1 MELIFTIMSIISILP
16 TILCSST
23 SNKPKFCVNCTHFR
37 GSFFGSKFG
46 KCSLFPQ
53 IEEIDNRDYLVNGNS
68 KKSIIDYNYCSIIR
82 NYNDMCGKNGK
93 MYEEKKQWWL
103 LVNKDLKE

>member
-1 MELIFTIMSIISILP
+1 MKLIFSIFSVFSVFFVLSS
-16 TILCSST
+16 SST

-37 GSFFGSKFG
+37 GNFFGSRFG
-46 KCSLFPQ
+46 KCSLFPV

-68 KKSIIDYNYCSIIR
+68 KKSILDYKYCSIVR

-93 MYEEKKQWWL
+93 MFEEKKQWWL
-103 LVNKDLKE
+103 LVNKDSKE